1 MMFHPYNHHE
11 KTTGYNQGCFS
22 QIYKRRRIC
31 KNQLEVIVLKMKTK
45 LTILLLV
52 HYTKGSIPTGF
63 KTFLG
68 LGFRNGFQL
77 ALRFQYNLSGYI
89 GLRIEEVL
97 KSVENCGLNKRL

>member
-1 MMFHPYNHHE
+1 MMFQPYSHHE

-52 HYTKGSIPTGF
+52 HYTREVFRRVSKHFWDLVFATDFNLHCGF
-63 KTFLG
+63 
-68 LGFRNGFQL
+68 N
-77 ALRFQYNLSGYI
+77 I
-89 GLRIEEVL
+89 I
-97 KSVENCGLNKRL
+97 